1 MTKIKIV
8 FTVYGDN
15 LEPNEFSKLCKQVP
29 SSFGFKG
36 EQIKGRKVNLL
47 RKETFWEHTIGFN
60 NTFILENI
68 TKKFEKKFNPVIEEI
83 SMYLDNNNIESKVY
97 VVVEFSKEEMPSLF
111 LGQNFLNLISKIKAE
126 IEFDLYCI

>member
-1 MTKIKIV
+1 MTRIKIV
-8 FTVYGDN
+8 LMVFGDN
-15 LEPNEFSKLCKQVP
+15 LDPNEFSKLCKQLP

-36 EQIKGRKVNLL
+36 EQIKDRKINLL
-47 RKETFWEHTIGFN
+47 RKETFWEYTLGYY

-68 TKKFEKKFNPVIEEI
+68 TKKFEKKFSHVIEEI
-83 SMYLDNNNIESKVY
+83 SMYMNKNNIESKVY

-111 LGQNFLNLISKIKAE
+111 LSQNFLNLITKIKAE